1 MTHSDVIHAALQGAV
16 DDGTFPGAVLAVRL
30 RGRLVYE
37 AAVGRLFVQPLGEPV
52 TTETW
57 YDLASLTKVLATTTA
72 LLLLVQRGEVALGDP
87 IQKILPEL
95 VGRPCGSATI
105 RQLLTHS
112 SGLPG
117 WRPYFER
124 IAEAEST
131 HPGLIGTAAA
141 RQAVLGYIGAE
152 ELIYEP
158 TTRSLYSDLG
168 FILLGLAVERVTRQP
183 LDRWCQEQ
191 IFEPFHAEALSYLL
205 EGALCSTS
213 HRQGRRG
220 GSPQPRW
227 TPGAGAPSAGKC
239 TMKMPLRWAVSQGMR
254 DYSELLGQSWRLCR
268 LGWMV
273 TAVMGPGWIR
283 SGYESSPSGSRSLS
297 VPVGHWAGTP
307 HRGRP
312 RPEPSFLPTRSAISD
327 IPARRFGSIPSR
339 NWKWSCF
346 RTVCTRRGET
356 KASAHFARRFTI
368 WFIRNAWGVRKTGR
382 GSRSR
387 SLFRPDSGRP

>member
-191 IFEPFHAEALSYLL
+191 IFEPFHAEALSYLPRGSAVL
-205 EGALCSTS
+205 DKPSSGPPRRIAATEVDAWRGRTLCGEVHDENAFALGGVAGHAGLFGTARSVLAIVQAWMDGYRGHGTWLDPKWVRVFTQ
-213 HRQGRRG
+213 RQQVTL
-220 GSPQPRW
+220 GS
-227 TPGAGAPSAGKC
+227 S
-239 TMKMPLRWAVSQGMR
+239 WA
-254 DYSELLGQSWRLCR
+254 
-268 LGWMV
+268 LGWD
-273 TAVMGPGWIR
+273 T
-283 SGYESSPSGSRSLS
+283 PSGSSSAGALFSSDSFGHLGYTGTSIWIDPIQELEVVLLS
-297 VPVGHWAGTP
+297 NRVH
-307 HRGRP
+307 
-312 RPEPSFLPTRSAISD
+312 PTR
-327 IPARRFGSIPSR
+327 RNESIR
-339 NWKWSCF
+339 
-346 RTVCTRRGET
+346 
-356 KASAHFARRFTI
+356 A
-368 WFIRNAWGVRKTGR
+368 
-382 GSRSR
+382 
-387 SLFRPDSGRP
+387 FRPKIHDLVYQECVGR

>member
-191 IFEPFHAEALSYLL
+191 IFEPFHAEALSYLPRGSAVL
-205 EGALCSTS
+205 DKPSSGPP
-213 HRQGRRG
+213 RRIAATEVDA
-220 GSPQPRW
+220 W
-227 TPGAGAPSAGKC
+227 
-239 TMKMPLRWAVSQGMR
+239 
-254 DYSELLGQSWRLCR
+254 
-268 LGWMV
+268 
-273 TAVMGPGWIR
+273 
-283 SGYESSPSGSRSLS
+283 
-297 VPVGHWAGTP
+297 
-307 HRGRP
+307 RGRT
-312 RPEPSFLPTRSAISD
+312 L
-327 IPARRFGSIPSR
+327 
-339 NWKWSCF
+339 C
-346 RTVCTRRGET
+346 GEVHDEN
-356 KASAHFARRFTI
+356 AFALG
-368 WFIRNAWGVRKTGR
+368 GVAGHA
-382 GSRSR
+382 
-387 SLFRPDSGRP
+387 